1 MVDVD
6 TEAHIHSFSRE
17 HVELSLYGI
26 GSSPEVGAS
35 VDAHAVCPCL
45 DCRCEE
51 RIRAINRIERIECC
65 TLNEKLFAIHI
76 ELVALHFHLGGS
88 HRVIAGLVFVEVFPI
103 GVLVVVDSGVFVA
116 AHKQ

>member
-17 HVELSLYGI
+17 HVELSLHGI

-103 GVLVVVDSGVFVA
+103 GVLVVVDS
-116 AHKQ
+116 